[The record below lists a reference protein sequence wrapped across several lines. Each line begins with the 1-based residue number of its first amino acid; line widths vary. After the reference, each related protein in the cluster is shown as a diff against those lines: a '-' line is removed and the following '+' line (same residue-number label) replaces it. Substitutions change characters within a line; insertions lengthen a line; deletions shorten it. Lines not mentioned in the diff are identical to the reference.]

1 MPYYLENLMPT
12 RSLLEKIKNKNAQN
26 SKNDSLR
33 KLFFLSTKLFPSSS
47 GRLHKNSFSR
57 QASQN
62 SFSRQAFTNNFFP
75 IDAFGSDGMLRQGH
89 LSGFDIC
96 PLIHTHILLG
106 QALTG
111 RPVHSLEPW
120 SKVSWSPFQGSSWSS
135 CPSAVRGCAC
145 FVGCRL
151 GRFGA

>member
-33 KLFFLSTKLFPSSS
+33 KLFFLSTNFFL
-47 GRLHKNSFSR
+47 L
-57 QASQN
+57 SQN
-62 SFSRQAFTNNFFP
+62 SFSRQAHKTASPGRLHNNFFP